1 MVLTGNKMSELTPEQ
16 LEAKIIQVQRDIE
29 IVRNDNKKGSEYLSE
44 YLEYLKD
51 ELKMLQNKHG
61 SN

>member
-1 MVLTGNKMSELTPEQ
+1 MNELTPEQ

-29 IVRNDNKKGSEYLSE
+29 IVRNDNKKGSEHLSE

>member
-1 MVLTGNKMSELTPEQ
+1 MNELTPEQ
-16 LEAKIIQVQRDIE
+16 LEAKITQVQRDIE
-29 IVRNDNKKGSEYLSE
+29 IVRNSNKKGSEHLSE

-51 ELKMLQNKHG
+51 ELKMLQNKNG